1 MPKNSKVGRC
11 YDKLTA
17 KGEGKGKAARV
28 CQASTGQALVTGKP
42 PMGKRKGKK

>member
-17 KGEGKGKAARV
+17 KGTSKGKAASSW
-28 CQASTGQALVTGKP
+28 AAL
-42 PMGKRKGKK
+42 R